1 VIEAKS
7 SEMKDYTSLIS
18 LTTKTSKE
26 KKMTAGALFGL
37 KDPRIVR
44 LNDFVLD
51 VVPEGYMLVVYNEDR
66 PGVVGNIGATLGREN
81 INIARLHLSREQ
93 REKQALVILSTD
105 TPVPNGVME
114 KLRALPHVISV
125 TALEM

>member
-1 VIEAKS
+1 
-7 SEMKDYTSLIS
+7 
-18 LTTKTSKE
+18 
-26 KKMTAGALFGL
+26 MTAGALFGL